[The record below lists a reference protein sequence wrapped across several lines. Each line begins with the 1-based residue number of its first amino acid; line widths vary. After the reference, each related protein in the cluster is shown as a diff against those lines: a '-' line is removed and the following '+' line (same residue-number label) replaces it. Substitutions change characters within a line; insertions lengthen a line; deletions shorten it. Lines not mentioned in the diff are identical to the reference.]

1 MSPDGWLVLAILA
14 AAIVAFGSN
23 RVPVDAVALAV
34 LLALA
39 ISGVVTVREAL
50 AGFSDSS
57 VLMIAGLFIIGQGLV
72 STGVAAALG
81 AWLAKAGRG
90 SETRLIALLMVV
102 VATIG
107 AFMSSTGIVA
117 IFIPVVL
124 ALAVQTGSTR
134 ARLMM
139 PLSVAAL
146 ISGLMTLIATAP
158 NLVVSAAL
166 ADRGIAPLGFFE
178 LTPIGVVMLVVAIIY
193 MTTVGRRLLH
203 RPEPVAERAQ
213 VSVNDLI
220 QSYGLRDRF
229 QVFRIGSDSP
239 LIGKM
244 VAEARLRTHYGV
256 ALVALIRQSG
266 TSFKA
271 QPALAETV
279 MRCGDLIAVAANRED
294 SNRLAAAED
303 LIEEPVR
310 DQIRSA
316 SLQALGVAEVM
327 LAPEAPLIGKTLR
340 EAEFRRRRG
349 LTVLAIKHHHGKLV
363 QGNLI
368 DTRLRFGDLILV
380 VGAWPL
386 IAQLKDDPQEF
397 VVLRLPQ
404 GLHAVAPA
412 QAKAPYALGILVA
425 MTVIMTAGLL
435 PNAIA
440 VLLAALT
447 MVAIGCVPAKG
458 VYGSIGWST
467 LVLISGML
475 PLATALENTGVTAV
489 MATGLTRSL
498 ADFGPYAMLGVLFVI
513 TAAVGLFVSNTATAV
528 LMTPVAIGAAQALGA
543 SVHAFAVTVAIAS
556 SCAFVTPVSSPVNT
570 LVLEPGRYAFTD
582 FVKVGL
588 PLLLLSMMVTVIMV
602 GLLYPV

>member
-14 AAIVAFGSN
+14 AAIVAFASN

-39 ISGVVTVREAL
+39 ISGVVSVGEAL

-57 VLMIAGLFIIGQGLV
+57 VLMIAGLFIVGQGLV

-107 AFMSSTGIVA
+107 AFTSSTGIVA

-166 ADRGIAPLGFFE
+166 ADRGITPLGFFE

-229 QVFRIGSDSP
+229 WVFRIGSASP

-256 ALVALIRQSG
+256 ALVAIIRQSG

-303 LIEEPVR
+303 LVEEPVGN
-310 DQIRSA
+310 QIRSA

-349 LTVLAIKHHHGKLV
+349 LTVLAIKHHGKLAGIM
-363 QGNLI
+363 Q
-368 DTRLRFGDLILV
+368 RFDGYAAH
-380 VGAWPL
+380 G
-386 IAQLKDDPQEF
+386 IA
-397 VVLRLPQ
+397 
-404 GLHAVAPA
+404 HA
-412 QAKAPYALGILVA
+412 
-425 MTVIMTAGLL
+425 
-435 PNAIA
+435 
-440 VLLAALT
+440 
-447 MVAIGCVPAKG
+447 
-458 VYGSIGWST
+458 
-467 LVLISGML
+467 
-475 PLATALENTGVTAV
+475 
-489 MATGLTRSL
+489 
-498 ADFGPYAMLGVLFVI
+498 
-513 TAAVGLFVSNTATAV
+513 
-528 LMTPVAIGAAQALGA
+528 
-543 SVHAFAVTVAIAS
+543 
-556 SCAFVTPVSSPVNT
+556 
-570 LVLEPGRYAFTD
+570 
-582 FVKVGL
+582 
-588 PLLLLSMMVTVIMV
+588 
-602 GLLYPV
+602 